1 VKGGDIWRPLRDRVI
16 LAAMSIGRL
25 LGLVLLVIVL
35 YSVISQPLSSAAMVR
50 SGIQGLGSAGTSLT
64 QFMSGLGA
72 GAPSGGTPTATTTSP
87 SGVTTTQPHT
97 AGQVSQVPVGG
108 AATGDGST
116 EPDTHS
122 R

>member
-1 VKGGDIWRPLRDRVI
+1 MR
-16 LAAMSIGRL
+16 IGRV

-35 YSVISQPLSSAAMVR
+35 YSVISQPQSSAAMVR
-50 SGIQGLGSAGTSLT
+50 SGMQGLGSAGTSLT
-64 QFMSGLGA
+64 QFMSGVAA
-72 GAPSGGTPTATTTSP
+72 GAPSGVTTTSP
-87 SGVTTTQPHT
+87 SGVTTTRSRT
-97 AGQVSQVPVGG
+97 TGQVGQVPVGG